1 MDGHHARMRAAAWAV
16 ALALLPA
23 GCGSHPPR
31 IVNNDPAVRS
41 QELIDAGNDA
51 YRHHDW
57 KLAAERYGAA
67 AVVKKDDPAAYFGLG
82 MALKALG
89 RDDEARA
96 AYAHA
101 RELAQRARTRE
112 H

>member
-1 MDGHHARMRAAAWAV
+1 MLAHGARMRAAAAG
-16 ALALLPA
+16 LALGLLA
-23 GCGSHPPR
+23 GCTSHPPR

-41 QELIDAGNDA
+41 QALIDAGNEA
-51 YRHHDW
+51 YRQHDY

-89 RDDEARA
+89 RDEEARA

-101 RELAQRARTRE
+101 RELAQRAREGGR
-112 H
+112 

>member
-1 MDGHHARMRAAAWAV
+1 MHGHGAWMRPAALMV
-16 ALALLPA
+16 ALCLLG

-31 IVNNDPAVRS
+31 IINNDPAVRA
-41 QELIDAGNDA
+41 QALIDSGNDA
-51 YRHHDW
+51 FRHADY
-57 KLAAERYGAA
+57 KLAAQRYGAA

-89 RDDEARA
+89 RDDDARA

-101 RELAQRARTRE
+101 RELALRQREGER
-112 H
+112 